1 MNNFSW
7 EKDYLTIFNGSI
19 EKYQSG
25 DRDLD
30 KFFLDKELKYINSI
44 GYKPR
49 EFFEVVEDYRH
60 GGAPSIERAIL
71 MAAVRRD

>member
-1 MNNFSW
+1 MNNLSW

-30 KFFLDKELKYINSI
+30 KFFLDKEIKYFKYFLSEIIYILEIIKIIKKKLKR
-44 GYKPR
+44 KQ
-49 EFFEVVEDYRH
+49 
-60 GGAPSIERAIL
+60 AIKK
-71 MAAVRRD
+71 